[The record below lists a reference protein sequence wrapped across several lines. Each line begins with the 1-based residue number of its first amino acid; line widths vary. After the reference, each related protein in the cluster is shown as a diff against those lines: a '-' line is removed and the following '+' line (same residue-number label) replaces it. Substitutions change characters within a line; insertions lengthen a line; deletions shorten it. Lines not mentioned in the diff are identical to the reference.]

1 MRNCA
6 SAKNAH
12 PLTNRSD
19 PKAWTPDEYFRTTE
33 EMLASFPYLTPEEC
47 YEYVVENTNKIADMI
62 DGSFHVV
69 HDKLFTPHID
79 NADENLRQLCF
90 DNAHKQY
97 GEVLPEIVRAGGCEE
112 LGVIVA

>member
-1 MRNCA
+1 
-6 SAKNAH
+6 
-12 PLTNRSD
+12 
-19 PKAWTPDEYFRTTE
+19 
-33 EMLASFPYLTPEEC
+33 
-47 YEYVVENTNKIADMI
+47 MI

-97 GEVLPEIVRAGGCEE
+97 GEVLPDIV
-112 LGVIVA
+112 